1 MINFIADQASLN
13 KYCLSQDFSK
23 IGNGICDFEVK
34 YAACYDDAGDCDD
47 TLGGVEINST
57 IGSTG
62 SKGSKGSKGPKGPK
76 GPKGSKSLKS
86 LKRLKN

>member
-1 MINFIADQASLN
+1 MIFLADQASLN

-47 TLGGVEINST
+47 TLGGVENNST
-57 IGSTG
+57 M
-62 SKGSKGSKGPKGPK
+62 
-76 GPKGSKSLKS
+76 L
-86 LKRLKN
+86 

>member
-1 MINFIADQASLN
+1 MNFELLINDFLADQASLN

-47 TLGGVEINST
+47 TLGGVENNST
-57 IGSTG
+57 MLWNVI
-62 SKGSKGSKGPKGPK
+62 KID
-76 GPKGSKSLKS
+76 
-86 LKRLKN
+86 